1 MHTGTLR
8 IRMLVQ
14 SEEEDGK
21 HETSLLE
28 KNPQK
33 HHCQH
38 VHELYLC
45 WGQTYGGDA
54 RNIHNFVINA

>member
-1 MHTGTLR
+1 
-8 IRMLVQ
+8 MLVQ